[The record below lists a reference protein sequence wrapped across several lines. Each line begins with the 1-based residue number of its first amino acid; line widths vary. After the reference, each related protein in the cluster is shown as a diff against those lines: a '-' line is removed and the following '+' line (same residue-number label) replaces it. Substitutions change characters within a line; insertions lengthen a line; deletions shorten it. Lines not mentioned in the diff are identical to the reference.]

1 MIGPRT
7 RAAWPGIPGAALVIA
22 LGIPTLAPLP
32 EAAAQRAM
40 PVYMDDSPGAE
51 EALGRV
57 GDLARIG
64 NLDEA
69 CRVLQQLLNRDADRV
84 LPAPG
89 EENLF
94 ISVRAAAHNL
104 LLANPDLLDR
114 YRALESARAASMLE
128 ADQAAEVE
136 RTRLFT
142 RAGLEAVLTLAQR
155 QMESARFGGAWQ
167 TLMQAEEHPD
177 RSGTL
182 GRACANMATQIL
194 VYMRDTHPHDAAS
207 HAEVVERWNREADI
221 DPAVRHKVDGPD
233 FTPVRTIYSPMP
245 EVNLSGIL
253 PRAMASVRL
262 GEPIEEIRTLSQ
274 EQVHTGQ
281 GDGSRL
287 LHAAP
292 TLVGDVV
299 YFNDSQTI
307 SALDRFTL
315 TPIWRA
321 VVSSGMR
328 PNVSFTGRAGLEDI
342 CQALHAEGRIVALTG
357 LSLKGRT
364 SRDRVLTCLDAAT
377 GRILW
382 TRTTERGEAARDPG
396 EGEFRGP
403 VIVDEGVV
411 VLSILREVTHQR
423 LRSNTLV
430 GYDLHTGERLWTRP
444 LASVGQQS
452 WAATPETADGSLV
465 IDGILYR
472 SDRIGVALAIEVQTG
487 RIRWIR
493 RVPRQDNGMSND
505 PGPWVSNI
513 PVAHNGSIIA
523 MSPDRQ
529 RIIEINRASGEI
541 LHSLQSGRMENPDYL
556 LIMNNLLLGVSR
568 DSIVG
573 RPLRAWTVPEQSTYA
588 LRRVQ
593 GGIRGRVL
601 VTGDS
606 LIIPTASGIGRV
618 DARYDADSGFTIAA
632 QRALDIDAPGIPI
645 VADGQLIVVDDAR
658 AHSYLSWTSADD
670 LLRQR
675 MDAAPTDPLPAITYA
690 ELSFRADRPDR
701 ILWATDRALRAIER
715 DPLADDSVAARAR
728 LFTSLLDMVEPPPD
742 APLGAMLNT
751 EQRDGIISRLG
762 RLATKPDQQVAALL
776 AAARFD
782 EASDRPERAVERYQQ
797 ILASSALSRSM
808 ARSEGTTLPAEV
820 AATRRLERLIRIEG
834 RRVYSAY
841 DAEALRMLEDAAR
854 NPEAN
859 AFEQIARRYPVS
871 RHTPRAWLQSAMHHE
886 DAGDDRAM
894 LFALEAGTRSA
905 EATLDPDDP
914 TRAELAGRLITS
926 LIRLDRLDSAMDR
939 IEQIAGAPILT
950 VNDQPINLRS
960 ISDEL
965 RTRLAQQRR
974 RADIGPE
981 LGRTWVFE
989 RLSIIEPIDRN
1000 ATTTPTDRILLRN
1013 FDGTIGMWAID
1024 DQEGLKRLWN
1034 SSIEGDLLRFD
1045 RTGVYLSAGRER
1057 NNARSVARLDID
1069 TGNLIWRT
1077 DPIAELFARGG
1088 EERLAVAGA
1097 RPRID
1102 TPIRSGVAHD
1112 EVLAVFDRRTLVL
1125 VERSG
1130 RLAGF
1135 DLDTGRLLWAHERA
1149 PDLVHEAAAG
1159 AGLLAVIGIRP
1170 GNEDSPRHAD
1180 GEAAP
1185 FENAMLLFDV
1195 RSGEPVATHR
1205 ESPSQSMRWV
1215 RIDDSGLVVAGI
1227 RDGVFAYDPSRRSV
1241 VWRSDRPTL
1250 RDTVGAWFVPGGIVV
1265 LDIDTNLHLLSRQDG
1280 SGTREAL
1287 DVPGRLPSTSS
1298 RVEVVTL
1305 DDEHFVVA
1313 TGRNVGVFD
1322 LAGAPVGIDAT
1333 ERVVDTGLTPVIAEK
1348 FVITLD
1354 RASVAVGQDLRAYP
1368 LQVFELPSC
1377 RAASPTIGYELG
1389 APPRAIS
1396 ALDQRLLISA
1406 GGVTIVIE
1414 SMHAPDDPNAPRP

>member
-7 RAAWPGIPGAALVIA
+7 RAPWTGIPSAVLLIA
-22 LGIPTLAPLP
+22 LGLHPLAPLP

-40 PVYMDDSPGAE
+40 PVYMDDSPAAE
-51 EALGRV
+51 QALGRV

-69 CRVLQQLLNRDADRV
+69 CRVLQQLLIRDADRV
-84 LPAPG
+84 LPAPR
-89 EENLF
+89 EEDLF
-94 ISVRAAAHNL
+94 ISVRTAAHEL
-104 LLANPDLLDR
+104 LLKNPDLLER

-136 RTRLFT
+136 RTRLYT
-142 RAGLEAVLTLAQR
+142 RAGLEAVLTIAQR

-167 TLMQAEEHPD
+167 MLMQAEEHPD
-177 RSGTL
+177 RTGTL
-182 GRACANMATQIL
+182 GRACANMASQIL
-194 VYMRDTHPHDAAS
+194 LYMRDANPHDAA
-207 HAEVVERWNREADI
+207 HRAAIVERWSREADI
-221 DPAVRHKVDGPD
+221 DPVEPQPVEAPD
-233 FTPVRTIYSPMP
+233 FVPMHTIYSPMS
-245 EVNLSGIL
+245 EVNLAGIL
-253 PRAMASVRL
+253 PRPMASVRL
-262 GEPIEEIRTLSQ
+262 GEPIEEVRALAQ

-281 GDGSRL
+281 VDGSRL

-292 TLVGDVV
+292 TLVGDIV
-299 YFNDSQTI
+299 YYNDSQTI

-315 TPIWRA
+315 TPIWRS

-328 PNVSFTGRAGLEDI
+328 PNVSFTGRAGLEDMN
-342 CQALHAEGRIVALTG
+342 QAFHAEGKIVALTG
-357 LSLKGRT
+357 LSLKGRP
-364 SRDRVLTCLDAAT
+364 SRDRVLTALDAKT
-377 GRILW
+377 GRVLW
-382 TRTTERGEAARDPG
+382 SRTTERGETPRDPG

-403 VIVDEGVV
+403 IFVHEGVV
-411 VLSILREVTHQR
+411 VLGILREVTHQR

-430 GYDLHTGERLWTRP
+430 GYDLYTGERLWTRQ
-444 LASVGQQS
+444 LGSVGQQS
-452 WAATPETADGSLV
+452 WAAMPEATDGSII

-493 RVPRQDNGMSND
+493 RLPRHDNGMSND
-505 PGPWVSNI
+505 PGPWISNI
-513 PVAHNGSIIA
+513 PVLHNGSIIA

-529 RIIEINRASGEI
+529 RIVELDRATGEV
-541 LHSLQSGRMENPDYL
+541 LRSLQSGRMENPDYL
-556 LIMNNLLLGVSR
+556 LLMNNLLLGVSR

-573 RPLRAWTVPEQSTYA
+573 RPLQTWADPEQSTYA

-606 LIIPTASGIGRV
+606 IIIPTASGVGRV
-618 DARYDADSGFTIAA
+618 DATYETASGFSITA
-632 QRALDIDAPGIPI
+632 QRALDIDAPGIPL
-645 VADGQLIVVDDAR
+645 VADGQLLVVDDTR
-658 AHSYLSWTSADD
+658 AHSYLSWSSAEA
-670 LLRQR
+670 LLQRR
-675 MDAAPTDPLPAITYA
+675 MDDAPTDPLPAITYA

-715 DPLADDSVAARAR
+715 DPLADESVSARAR

-742 APLGAMLNT
+742 APLGAMLTT
-751 EQRDGIISRLG
+751 EQRDGIIGRLG
-762 RLATKPDQQVAALL
+762 RIATKPDQQVAALL

-797 ILASSALSRSM
+797 ILASPALSRSM
-808 ARSEGTTLPAEV
+808 ARSDGTTLPAEV

-834 RRVYSAY
+834 PRIYSAY
-841 DAEALRMLEDAAR
+841 DAEAQRMLDDAAR
-854 NPEAN
+854 NPDAL
-859 AFEQIARRYPVS
+859 AFEHIARRYPVS
-871 RHTPRAWLQSAMHHE
+871 RHTPRSWLESAVRHE

-894 LFALEAGTRSA
+894 LFALEAGMRSA
-905 EATLDPDDP
+905 EAILDPDHP

-939 IEQIAGAPILT
+939 IEQIAAAPILT
-950 VNDQPINLRS
+950 VNEQPINLRS
-960 ISDEL
+960 ITDDL
-965 RTRLAQQRR
+965 RTRLALQRR
-974 RADIGPE
+974 RADIGPQ

-989 RLSIIEPIDRN
+989 RLSIVEPIDRN
-1000 ATTTPTDRILLRN
+1000 AASVPTDRILLRN

-1024 DQEGLKRLWN
+1024 EQEGLTRLWN
-1034 SSIEGDLLRFD
+1034 SNIEGDLLRFD
-1045 RTGVYLSAGRER
+1045 RTGVYLSAGRDR
-1057 NNARSVARLDID
+1057 TNARSVARLDID

-1077 DPIAELFARGG
+1077 DPLAELFARGG

-1097 RPRID
+1097 RPRVD

-1112 EVLAVFDRRTLVL
+1112 EVLAVFDRRTLIL

-1159 AGLLAVIGIRP
+1159 AGILAVIGLRP
-1170 GNEDSPRHAD
+1170 GNEDSPRLDD
-1180 GEAAP
+1180 GEPAP
-1185 FENAMLLFDV
+1185 FENAMLLFDT
-1195 RSGEPVATHR
+1195 RSGEPIATHR
-1205 ESPSQSMRWV
+1205 EAPSQSMRWV
-1215 RIDDSGLVVAGI
+1215 RIDDSGLVVAGV
-1227 RDGVFAYDPSRRSV
+1227 RDAVFAYDPSRRTV
-1241 VWRSDRPTL
+1241 IWRSERPTL
-1250 RDTVGAWFVPGGIVV
+1250 RDTVGAWFVPGGIVI
-1265 LDIDTNLHLLSRQDG
+1265 LDLDTNLHLLSRHDG

-1298 RVEVVTL
+1298 RVEVATL
-1305 DDEHFVVA
+1305 DEEHFVVA

-1333 ERVVDTGLTPVIAEK
+1333 ERVVDTGLTPVVAEN
-1348 FVITLD
+1348 FVVTLD
-1354 RASVAVGQDLRAYP
+1354 RAGIAVGQDLRAYP
-1368 LQVFELPSC
+1368 LQVFQLPSC
-1377 RAASPTIGYELG
+1377 RAASPIIGYELG

-1396 ALDQRLLISA
+1396 ALDKRLLISA

-1414 SMHAPDDPNAPRP
+1414 SMHTADEPDALRP